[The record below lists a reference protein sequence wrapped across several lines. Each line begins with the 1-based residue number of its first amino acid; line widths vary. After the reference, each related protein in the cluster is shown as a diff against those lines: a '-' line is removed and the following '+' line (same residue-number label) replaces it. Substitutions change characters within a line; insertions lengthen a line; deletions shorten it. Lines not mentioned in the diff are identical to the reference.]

1 MFHEFL
7 ILLDWCPVWAFF
19 VAGVAGIWL
28 CRWLER
34 KGLA

>member
-7 ILLDWCPVWAFF
+7 ILLDKCPVWALF
-19 VAGVAGIWL
+19 VAGVGLIGL
-28 CRWLER
+28 CMWLER